1 MLSFTSG
8 NSTDSKAA
16 ASAGSKGSA
25 TSATEVSIGDFIS
38 AMQQSLNKDELCN
51 HFGRPKGTTAADLM
65 CLAERT
71 ELATQEAT

>member
-1 MLSFTSG
+1 MLSLTSD

-25 TSATEVSIGDFIS
+25 TSATEVSIGDFIFS
-38 AMQQSLNKDELCN
+38 MQNKDEPCN